1 MANREIA
8 VGEFRQR
15 ATEII
20 RRVEET
26 KEPITITRRGVAVAE
41 LRSVRSD
48 PAALLGSVM
57 VLDPDL
63 SRPVLTPEEWEAVR

>member
-48 PAALLGSVM
+48 PEALLGSVT
-57 VLDPDL
+57 VLDPEL
-63 SRPVLTPEEWEAVR
+63 SKPVLAPEGWEAVR

>member
-20 RRVEET
+20 RQVEET

-48 PAALLGSVM
+48 PEALLGSVT
-57 VLDPDL
+57 VLDPNL
-63 SRPVLTPEEWEAVR
+63 SKPVLAPEEWEAVR